1 MSELGRSDTWEG
13 HRCQALN
20 RDKGLAGFQIP
31 ARTGIPVFPLVES
44 PIIALL
50 TPSGSARQLTGS
62 AIRAAL
68 GFASKSARVL
78 RVGGA
83 EDLGLERIAP
93 EDLIRVSPGQRF
105 LALGQSWKGRDG
117 VDESMVTGE
126 SMPVEKGPG
135 DGVTGERSGRS
146 GASQRSWHWRMA
158 SMTPPLA
165 QADVA
170 IGMGTGT
177 DVEIQSGECPAQG
190 RSPGASIYNTLGVSL
205 ALSVSLASGVA
216 FAAEALHPLL
226 VLLLSPMFASA
237 AISLRSASGT
247 AMRCEVGASS

>member
-50 TPSGSARQLTGS
+50 TASGSARQLTGS
-62 AIRAAL
+62 AIRAVL

-105 LALGQSWKGRDG
+105 LALEQSWKGRDG

-158 SMTPPLA
+158 SMTPPPLA

-170 IGMGTGT
+170 IGIGTGT
-177 DVEIQSGECPAQG
+177 DVEIQSG
-190 RSPGASIYNTLGVSL
+190 
-205 ALSVSLASGVA
+205 
-216 FAAEALHPLL
+216 
-226 VLLLSPMFASA
+226 
-237 AISLRSASGT
+237 
-247 AMRCEVGASS
+247 

>member
-93 EDLIRVSPGQRF
+93 GELIRVSPGQRF
-105 LALGQSWKGRDG
+105 VALAGDGIDDAPPRSSRCGNRDG
-117 VDESMVTGE
+117 NRYGCRD
-126 SMPVEKGPG
+126 P
-135 DGVTGERSGRS
+135 ERRVSRS
-146 GASQRSWHWRMA
+146 R
-158 SMTPPLA
+158 
-165 QADVA
+165 
-170 IGMGTGT
+170 
-177 DVEIQSGECPAQG
+177 
-190 RSPGASIYNTLGVSL
+190 
-205 ALSVSLASGVA
+205 
-216 FAAEALHPLL
+216 
-226 VLLLSPMFASA
+226 
-237 AISLRSASGT
+237 AISWGIHLQHIGCFT
-247 AMRCEVGASS
+247 CFE